1 MIRDFIEAALL
12 ALILSVFVSIYWGIL
27 VLFFWILVCQRLR
40 HRGLD
45 SDYEHI
51 DRDLFK

>member
-1 MIRDFIEAALL
+1 MIRDFIEAVLLGIVASAAL
-12 ALILSVFVSIYWGIL
+12 SIYWGII
-27 VLFFWILVCQRLR
+27 VSAFWILACQRLR